1 MAQNSRFLESLVHD
15 IPMYPFSS
23 TPDGRIVAEL
33 HRGRQES
40 RDFQERML
48 SIQERAITRLSDLHR
63 GAMTVPASDFR
74 SSEAARILGDVAYE
88 MQNVYAAQER
98 SAQGIEALGQATAEG
113 FGQIHNDLRNIK
125 GPDAPAATIGD
136 LAREHDDGLQD
147 SLCAYS
153 KGILSPQAENEVR
166 NMFAQRMAEW
176 SPKAKEIE
184 DDFRARFKAEGFEM
198 TPAFKKA
205 LGLVKNPKTML
216 LNSREEVMSGIVLL
230 ANVAYKYQEP
240 TLQSFVSEILR
251 FFEQY
256 RRAQQSPVS
265 EELLMRLGQNR
276 LLKPAV
282 QNQVLKHYPETRDDA
297 SITTINYSLQDLVR
311 ESRNAI
317 RHQAALTMQGTVG
330 LQQNETM
337 IGQGERGIRQND
349 ELIREARLARNQ
361 RSEGLTHLHGLV
373 EQGKVATMQR
383 DMSNYH
389 LASIVGNLA
398 DIKGGMVDFSELV
411 EDFAGMVEDGLEQ
424 VNETLER
431 GFEVIDQRL
440 QAIQTEMVLTRTAV
454 VAELRKIDES
464 ILYVGKG
471 IISSIERTNELLA
484 ELVEIARNSK
494 MNEARQHFEDGSG
507 CLKTAEEMEHIEE
520 AYQRFCKGI
529 DAHGMTAENHYG
541 AALSAELL
549 GRLEEAKKR
558 YVTLIAR
565 CGKDKVELKSQGQ
578 EGMARVEYKSGNLPE
593 AAKQCKEAVNTNP
606 QNFSAQFGQAR
617 YLALQGL
624 WDDATKVL
632 AALIQEKPDWY
643 LKMKSDAAFSQIP
656 KQYRDQFLENLSM
669 SKGGKTI
676 TVKTQILDEVLSL
689 RKYELAIKFF
699 LEVIQVSPRKLI
711 KKQIWRHPGYENI
724 QRELGEKIT
733 QYLDQEL
740 NLLTARACYE
750 LAILLQCLGFN
761 EAIVLKV
768 LRAGIEQD
776 PIYYKKTSNRKQQIF
791 DKIAAIDQQGVD
803 RLQEIF
809 EKINLPNL

>member
-1 MAQNSRFLESLVHD
+1 MAKNSRFLESLVHD

-33 HRGRQES
+33 YRGRQES

-48 SIQERAITRLSDLHR
+48 SIQEQAITRLSDLHR
-63 GAMTVPASDFR
+63 GAMTVPTNDFR
-74 SSEAARILGDVAYE
+74 ASEAAQILGDVAYE

-98 SAQGIEALGQATAEG
+98 SAQGIKALGQATTEG
-113 FGQIHNDLRNIK
+113 FGQVHNDLRDIK
-125 GPDAPAATIGD
+125 GPDAPAGTLGD
-136 LAREHDDGLQD
+136 LAKEYDDGLLD

-153 KGILSPQAENEVR
+153 KGILSAQAENEVR

-184 DDFRARFKAEGFEM
+184 DNFRARFKAEGFEM

-216 LNSREEVMSGIVLL
+216 LNPREEVMSGIVLL

-256 RRAQQSPVS
+256 RRAQQTPVS
-265 EELLMRLGQNR
+265 EELLVRLGQNR
-276 LLKPAV
+276 LLKPTV

-317 RHQAALTMQGTVG
+317 RQQAALTIQGAVG

-349 ELIREARLARNQ
+349 ELINEARLARNQ
-361 RSEGLTHLHGLV
+361 RSQGLTHLHGLV

-398 DIKGGMVDFSELV
+398 DIKGGMVDLSELV
-411 EDFAGMVEDGLEQ
+411 EDFAGMVEDGFEQ
-424 VNETLER
+424 VNGTLEQ
-431 GFEVIDQRL
+431 GFGVIDESLRAV
-440 QAIQTEMVLTRTAV
+440 QAEMVLTRTAV

-471 IISSIERTNELLA
+471 IISSFERTNALLA
-484 ELVEIARNSK
+484 ELVQIARNSK

-558 YVTLIAR
+558 YITLIAR

-624 WDDATKVL
+624 WDDAIKVL
-632 AALIQEKPDWY
+632 AALIQAKPEWY
-643 LKMKSDAAFSQIP
+643 LKMKSDVAFSQIP
-656 KQYRDQFLENLSM
+656 EPYRDQLLENLSM
-669 SKGGKTI
+669 SKDGKPI
-676 TVKTQILDEVLSL
+676 TVKTQILDDVLSL
-689 RKYELAIKFF
+689 GKNELATRIV
-699 LEVIQVSPRKLI
+699 LELLQTSPRQLI
-711 KKQIWRHPGYENI
+711 KKEIWLHPGYKNI
-724 QRELGEKIT
+724 QGKLVEKVT
-733 QYLDQEL
+733 RYVEQEL
-740 NLLTARACYE
+740 SLLTARACYE
-750 LAILLQCLGFN
+750 LVILLQCLGFN
-761 EAIVLKV
+761 EAILLKV
-768 LRAGIEQD
+768 LKTGIEQD
-776 PIYYKKTSNRKQQIF
+776 PIYYKKTPNKKRQIL
-791 DKIAAIDQQGVD
+791 DKLAAINQQGAEG
-803 RLQEIF
+803 LQKIF
-809 EKINLPNL
+809 EKIHLPNL